1 MQKIIAALLAFLMSI
16 LGIIPAVQPADAYTQ
31 AEWYAKVA
39 ENFGLVTADNADAIQ
54 ACKDQ
59 NVLVGEYD
67 ADAAITDALVGKSL
81 AVAAV
86 LITDEK
92 ATDEAKL
99 AAAVDAGI
107 VTVKVTFF
115 GKTKESVI
123 SKADAD
129 AALGKALD
137 AYKARFTNLNP
148 DNNVVVDGHGNE
160 GALNSMSVTADGLGL
175 MSADGSVIGQDEIGY
190 LHYEAN
196 VNPFADT
203 EKANVTLNGQSL
215 LEKIKGSFNLGPVKV
230 SFAVKDDGF
239 DVSVGGNIKGVNLNK
254 KYEVRNFDIATKFD
268 GDLAQKQIN
277 EAFLILDYDVTDRTT
292 VSGSYAASLA
302 EKAVREMGEGEDD
315 LDFFARIKNG
325 LSTVELTSGSDSVIP
340 VFTMDVPIPNCP
352 AITVGVTAAVVIRFD
367 GSVELVLTSSQQK
380 GIEIIN
386 NKVRTISN
394 EEATGSQLNAQA
406 RVEATLKIGANVKV
420 VKIVVIDIAVEAGLG
435 IKVSAT
441 VTSGA
446 DSYTIDIPVDFL
458 MDPSITYPTL
468 DGITAV
474 GNVKMYG
481 IVKISIGLE
490 SPLLKVLNLHKTW
503 TLVDESNGTFLDKDF
518 TIYGGQAA

>member
-1 MQKIIAALLAFLMSI
+1 MQKIIAALLAFIMSF
-16 LGIIPAVQPADAYTQ
+16 LGILPAVQPADAYTQ

-39 ENFGLVTADNADAIQ
+39 DGFGLITDENVDAIE
-54 ACKDQ
+54 ACRDQ
-59 NVLVGEYD
+59 GVLVGEYD
-67 ADAAITDALVGKSL
+67 ADAAVTNFIVGESL
-81 AVAAV
+81 AVAAG
-86 LITDEK
+86 LITDAK
-92 ATDEAKL
+92 ATDEQKL
-99 AAAVDAGI
+99 EVAVDAGI
-107 VTVKVTFF
+107 VTVKVTLF
-115 GKTKESVI
+115 GKTKEAI
-123 SKADAD
+123 IDKAAAD
-129 AALGKALD
+129 AAFDVAV
-137 AYKARFTNLNP
+137 KARKARLSTVDP
-148 DNNVVVDGHGNE
+148 SNNVVIDGQGNE
-160 GALNSMSVTADGLGL
+160 GALNSMSITADGLGL
-175 MSADGSVIGQDEIGY
+175 MSEDGTVISQDDIGY

-239 DVSVGGNIKGVNLNK
+239 DVSVGGNIKGVNLTK
-254 KYEVRNFDIATKFD
+254 KYEVRNFDVTTKFD

-302 EKAVREMGEGEDD
+302 EKAVREMEEGEDD

-325 LSTVELTSGSDSVIP
+325 LSTVELTSGADSVIP
-340 VFTMDVPIPNCP
+340 VFTMDIPIPNCP
-352 AITVGVTAAVVIRFD
+352 AITVGITAAVVIRFD
-367 GSVELVLTSSQQK
+367 GSIELVLTSSQQK

-386 NKVRTISN
+386 NKVRTISD

-420 VKIVVIDIAVEAGLG
+420 VKIVVIDIAVEAGIG
-435 IKVSAT
+435 VKVTAT

-446 DSYTIDIPVDFL
+446 DEYTIDIPVDFL
-458 MDPSITYPTL
+458 MDPTVVYPTL

-481 IVKISIGLE
+481 IVRISVGLE

>member
-1 MQKIIAALLAFLMSI
+1 MQKIIAALLAFIMSF

-39 ENFGLVTADNADAIQ
+39 EEFGFINGEDVDAIQ
-54 ACKDQ
+54 ACYDQ
-59 NVLVGEYD
+59 NVIVGEYD
-67 ADAAITDALVGKSL
+67 ADAAVTNFVVGESL
-81 AVAAV
+81 AVAAG
-86 LITDEK
+86 LITDAK
-92 ATDEAKL
+92 ATDEQKL
-99 AAAVDAGI
+99 EVAVDAGI
-107 VTVKVTFF
+107 VTVKVSLF
-115 GKTKESVI
+115 GKAKEVVI
-123 SKADAD
+123 DKAAAD
-129 AALGKALD
+129 AAFDVAV
-137 AYKARFTNLNP
+137 KARKARLSTVDP
-148 DNNVVVDGHGNE
+148 SNNVVVDQQGNE
-160 GALNSMSVTADGLGL
+160 GNLNSMSVSADGLAL
-175 MSADGSVIGQDEIGY
+175 MAADGTVIGQDDIGY

-196 VNPFADT
+196 VNPFADA

-215 LEKIKGSFNLGPVKV
+215 LEKIKGSFNVGPVKV

-239 DVSVGGNIKGVNLNK
+239 DVSVGGNIKGVNLTK
-254 KYEVRNFDIATKFD
+254 KYEVRNFDVTTKFD
-268 GDLAQKQIN
+268 GDLSKKQIN

-292 VSGSYAASLA
+292 VSGSYAASIA
-302 EKAVREMGEGEDD
+302 EKVKDD
-315 LDFFARIKNG
+315 CPDDTTFFTRIKNG
-325 LSTVELTSGSDSVIP
+325 LSTVELTSGADSVIP
-340 VFTMDVPIPNCP
+340 VFTMDIPIPNCP

-367 GSVELVLTSSQQK
+367 GSIELVLTSSQQK

-386 NKVRTISN
+386 NKVRTISD

-420 VKIVVIDIAVEAGLG
+420 VKIVVIDIAVEAGIG
-435 IKVSAT
+435 VKVTAT

-446 DSYTIDIPVDFL
+446 DEYSIDIPVDFL
-458 MDPSITYPTL
+458 MDPTIVYPTL
-468 DGITAV
+468 EGITAV

-481 IVKISIGLE
+481 IVRISVGLE

>member
-1 MQKIIAALLAFLMSI
+1 MQKIIAALLAFIMSF

-39 ENFGLVTADNADAIQ
+39 DEFGLITEPEQDAIQ
-54 ACKDQ
+54 ACRDQ
-59 NVLVGEYD
+59 KVLVGEYD
-67 ADAAITDALVGKSL
+67 ADAAVTNFVVGGS
-81 AVAAV
+81 
-86 LITDEK
+86 
-92 ATDEAKL
+92 L
-99 AAAVDAGI
+99 AAAAGLVTDANATDQDKLDVAIEAGI
-107 VTVKVTFF
+107 VTVKVSIF
-115 GKTKESVI
+115 GKAKEVVLD
-123 SKADAD
+123 KATAD
-129 AALGKALD
+129 AAFDVAV
-137 AYKARFTNLNP
+137 KARQARFSDIDP
-148 DNNVVVDGHGNE
+148 ESSVVADQQGDIT
-160 GALNSMSVTADGLGL
+160 ALSSMSVTADGLGL
-175 MSADGSVIGQDEIGY
+175 MSEDGTVISQDEIGY
-190 LHYEAN
+190 IHYEAN
-196 VNPFADT
+196 VNPFAET

-254 KYEVRNFDIATKFD
+254 KYEVRNFDITTKFD

-277 EAFLILDYDVTDRTT
+277 EAFLIMDYDVTDRTT

-325 LSTVELTSGSDSVIP
+325 LSTVELTSGADSVIP

-352 AITVGVTAAVVIRFD
+352 AITIGITAAVVIRFD
-367 GSVELVLTSSQQK
+367 GSIELVLTSSQQK
-380 GIEIIN
+380 GVEIIN
-386 NKVRTISN
+386 NKLRTISN

-406 RVEATLKIGANVKV
+406 RVEATLRVGANIKV

-435 IKVSAT
+435 VKVSAT

-446 DSYTIDIPVDFL
+446 SSYTIDIPVDFL
-458 MDPSITYPTL
+458 MDPSIVYPTL
-468 DGITAV
+468 EGTTAV

-481 IVKISIGLE
+481 IVKLSVGLE